1 MKHTPVPAFTRT
13 SLRVK
18 LLMENKTLNQ
28 TTLMIL
34 APLLILTGIAGFV
47 IPEEYSLMSGATPYN
62 LFHIIFGAIGLVL
75 LQTKND
81 LVASGF
87 NLGFGLIDLYQVLA
101 SVVGLTPKQ
110 YFYWTY
116 FDDIVHVLLG
126 FALVI
131 IGGYGLRKWNE

>member
-1 MKHTPVPAFTRT
+1 
-13 SLRVK
+13 
-18 LLMENKTLNQ
+18 MENRTLNQ
-28 TTLMIL
+28 TTLLIL
-34 APLLILTGIAGFV
+34 APLLIVTGIAGFV
-47 IPEEYSLMSGATPYN
+47 LPESYSLMSNAAPYN

-101 SVVGLTPKQ
+101 SVVGLTPIQ
-110 YFYWTY
+110 HFHWTY
-116 FDDIVHVLLG
+116 ADDVVHVILG

-131 IGGYGLRKWNE
+131 IGGYGLRKWKETYA

>member
-1 MKHTPVPAFTRT
+1 
-13 SLRVK
+13 
-18 LLMENKTLNQ
+18 MENKTLNQ
-28 TTLMIL
+28 TTLTIL
-34 APLLILTGIAGFV
+34 APLLIITGIAGFV
-47 IPEEYSLMSGATPYN
+47 IPEDYSLMSGATPYN

-101 SVVGLTPKQ
+101 SIVGLTPIQ

-116 FDDIVHVLLG
+116 FDDVVHVILG

-131 IGGYGLRKWNE
+131 IGGYGLRKWKEPSS